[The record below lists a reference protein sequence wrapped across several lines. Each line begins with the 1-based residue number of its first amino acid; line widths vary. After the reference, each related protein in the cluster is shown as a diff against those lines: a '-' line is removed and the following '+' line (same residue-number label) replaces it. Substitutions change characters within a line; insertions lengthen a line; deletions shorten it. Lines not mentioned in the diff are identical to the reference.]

1 LVACFIS
8 QKVTGE
14 LFIFGDCQLSDNFL
28 AVCSWVNDGLLKLS
42 RGNRAIRYIPDLPW
56 KIIQEDLGVS
66 STVRHLVEQEASR
79 KVGRVEEK
87 SSIIGILLGLLDV
100 DESDFSPEVPL
111 TSYGLDS
118 LGATRMSEAIRPFG
132 NVSQMQLL
140 GGMTWKQLEEKLNLT
155 GN

>member
-1 LVACFIS
+1 MHEDFRIS
-8 QKVTGE
+8 
-14 LFIFGDCQLSDNFL
+14 S
-28 AVCSWVNDGLLKLS
+28 
-42 RGNRAIRYIPDLPW
+42 AI
-56 KIIQEDLGVS
+56 Q
-66 STVRHLVEQEASR
+66 HLVGQEASR

-118 LGATRMSEAIRPFG
+118 LTATRMSEAIRPFG
-132 NVSQMQLL
+132 DVSQMQFL